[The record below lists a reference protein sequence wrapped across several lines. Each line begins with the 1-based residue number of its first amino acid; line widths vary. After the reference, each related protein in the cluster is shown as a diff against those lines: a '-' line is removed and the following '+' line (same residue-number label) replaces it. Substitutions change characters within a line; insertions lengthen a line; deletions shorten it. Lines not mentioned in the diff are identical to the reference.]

1 MGPAGLPPLV
11 FQQKPGTQIF
21 FFRKTSPSA
30 RKFLKL
36 PACFSTKAW
45 YATFLLSKDF
55 MVGPGISQPA
65 CFSTKAWYAA
75 FLLSKDLVIG
85 SFGPCSYAIIQNTT
99 QKAI

>member
-1 MGPAGLPPLV
+1 MGPAGLPPLA

-36 PACFSTKAW
+36 
-45 YATFLLSKDF
+45 
-55 MVGPGISQPA
+55 PA